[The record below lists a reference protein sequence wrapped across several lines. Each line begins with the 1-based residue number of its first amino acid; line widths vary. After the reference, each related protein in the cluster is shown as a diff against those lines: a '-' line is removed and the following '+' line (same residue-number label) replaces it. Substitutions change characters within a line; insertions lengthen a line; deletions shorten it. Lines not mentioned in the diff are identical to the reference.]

1 MLNFKYTPLRFD
13 RKRNSYKKGGH
24 KTKKKD
30 ETEEFE
36 KAIILM
42 RSKVKYRG
50 EEKWENEHYHPRMK
64 EFVMWQDNAWL
75 DNTCAL
81 AYFEKFFE
89 ACDNYGEDGLI
100 EKFKSESGREWKD
113 GPFILVQQDNLKSQ
127 NEDNIKNVAFVND
140 TFIYNTTPNCTDC
153 EALVD
158 HTLGRELKNGVRDL
172 FWSDFESSPERTR
185 WYCNDIREVDWRI
198 MLTFWVWQ
206 SWEKLSVRSSL
217 ILTCAKQVGFA
228 NCRCGCEN
236 GLLKLCDLIDFEL
249 GAPDDP
255 LYEDLTDEEIKN
267 IVLAM
272 RYDRSMEKIKA
283 RRKKRKRKRRRS

>member
-1 MLNFKYTPLRFD
+1 
-13 RKRNSYKKGGH
+13 
-24 KTKKKD
+24 
-30 ETEEFE
+30 
-36 KAIILM
+36 
-42 RSKVKYRG
+42 
-50 EEKWENEHYHPRMK
+50 
-64 EFVMWQDNAWL
+64 
-75 DNTCAL
+75 
-81 AYFEKFFE
+81 
-89 ACDNYGEDGLI
+89 
-100 EKFKSESGREWKD
+100 
-113 GPFILVQQDNLKSQ
+113 
-127 NEDNIKNVAFVND
+127 
-140 TFIYNTTPNCTDC
+140 
-153 EALVD
+153 
-158 HTLGRELKNGVRDL
+158 
-172 FWSDFESSPERTR
+172 
-185 WYCNDIREVDWRI
+185 

-267 IVLAM
+267 IVFAM